1 MGARMLVCF
10 RTCQPGLQVT
20 QSGSRAQVP
29 MGALAAWVLGPGYPH
44 ISDRQLWVWM
54 LALLRASEGAFLP
67 GATELGR
74 FLSRP
79 WWLQVEGAG

>member
-44 ISDRQLWVWM
+44 ISDRQL
-54 LALLRASEGAFLP
+54 
-67 GATELGR
+67 
-74 FLSRP
+74 
-79 WWLQVEGAG
+79 